1 MAASRV
7 DMMPESK
14 TIIFIHNPKTGGRTL
29 RRITDRQYEPNEV
42 VVIPREHYH
51 SSTVAQHLAGPG
63 KDRPRLIRGHIP
75 FGVHALLPFESAYIT
90 LLREPVDRVLS
101 QYSSML
107 ERRRRWMFRDGEP
120 ITLEEYV
127 SSGCTKEVDNVQTR
141 RLSGVDPPFR
151 QCSRDMLDRAKQNLT
166 DHFAVVGLTEK
177 FDHTLMLFRRIL
189 GWKYI
194 LYFRMNVT
202 KARVARASVSN
213 EVQDLIAS
221 YNQLDIEL
229 YRYATDRFEALVRQQ
244 GPDFEAEVQTF
255 KRVNDE
261 YAQFEVFTGGREAR
275 SLDGLDRS
283 PPRVEWP
290 TFEDELRASAFE
302 EHPRLLAGQLRLRSE
317 LRQLKNELS
326 RTRTRELRMSE
337 ELERARSRQ

>member
-1 MAASRV
+1 
-7 DMMPESK
+7 MPESR
-14 TIIFIHNPKTGGRTL
+14 TVIFIHNPKTGGRTL
-29 RRITDRQYEPNEV
+29 RRITDRQYEPNDIIV
-42 VVIPREHYH
+42 VPGEHYQP
-51 SSTVAQHLAGPG
+51 STVEQYLAVP
-63 KDRPRLIRGHIP
+63 DNDHPSLIRGHIP
-75 FGVHALLPFESAYIT
+75 FGVHGLIPFEFTYIT

-107 ERRRRWMFRDGEP
+107 ERRRRWMFRNGEP

-151 QCSRDMLDRAKQNLT
+151 QCSEDMLDRAKQNIR
-166 DHFAVVGLTEK
+166 DHFAVVGLTER
-177 FDHTLMLFRRIL
+177 FDHTLMLLRRIL
-189 GWKYI
+189 GWRYI

-202 KARVARASVSN
+202 KARVTRASVPK
-213 EVQDLIAS
+213 ELQDLIAS

-229 YRYATDRFEALVRQQ
+229 YRYATDSFEALVRQQ

-261 YAQFEVFTGGREAR
+261 YARFEVFTGGREAR
-275 SLDGLDRS
+275 SLDAPDRS

-290 TFEDELRASAFE
+290 TLEAELRASAFE
-302 EHPRLLAGQLRLRSE
+302 EHPRLLAGQLRLRNE
-317 LRQLKNELS
+317 LRQLKNELR
-326 RTRTRELRMSE
+326 RTQTREARVSE
-337 ELERARSRQ
+337 ELERVRAPR